1 MINYLEMGES
11 WKQDRRARDNE
22 DKPFEDEDLP
32 SGFDSD
38 KSDSEV
44 KINLTLFLLS
54 LIFFIP
60 QENDWSDWRGNLSG
74 KVILFLPGLLP
85 ILILTSSFS
94 QVLFASF
101 VLPHMQTLVIF
112 WIT

>member
-1 MINYLEMGES
+1 MIFFEGFFLTFFPYFSRFYMINYLEMGES

-44 KINLTLFLLS
+44 RINLT
-54 LIFFIP
+54 
-60 QENDWSDWRGNLSG
+60 
-74 KVILFLPGLLP
+74 
-85 ILILTSSFS
+85 FS
-94 QVLFASF
+94 NS
-101 VLPHMQTLVIF
+101 
-112 WIT
+112 

>member
-1 MINYLEMGES
+1 MGES

-22 DKPFEDEDLP
+22 DKPFEDEYLP

-54 LIFFIP
+54 LIFF
-60 QENDWSDWRGNLSG
+60 NSSG
-74 KVILFLPGLLP
+74 K
-85 ILILTSSFS
+85 
-94 QVLFASF
+94 
-101 VLPHMQTLVIF
+101 
-112 WIT
+112 

>member
-44 KINLTLFLLS
+44 KSKN
-54 LIFFIP
+54 
-60 QENDWSDWRGNLSG
+60 
-74 KVILFLPGLLP
+74 
-85 ILILTSSFS
+85 
-94 QVLFASF
+94 
-101 VLPHMQTLVIF
+101 
-112 WIT
+112 